1 VVTSSPFD
9 LFIMIVIVAN
19 VLLMA
24 CDYWKIEDDTFYHS
38 YTAGMQIFSYIYY
51 AEATLKITGLGGF
64 YFRDSWCRFDF
75 FLVCTTL
82 LDQFGSELLEQ
93 VLPLPPM
100 LLRVLRVFRI
110 LRILRL
116 LKDKRAKGVRDLLM
130 TLVLSAPSLANI
142 GSLLLLLMGMYAVL
156 GVQLFTFVIYGELLT
171 EDRNFESFGNA
182 LLLLFQV
189 LTGDD
194 WAALMDDCA
203 VTPKNSRCTLEAGNC
218 GSWAAIPYFVS
229 FQLLGS
235 FVLLNLVVAIILE
248 NFTTLG
254 NVNPD
259 LISSADIANFTE
271 AWAEFDPDADGD
283 ILTKDLPKLLL
294 KVPPPMGFQGQLS
307 KEQLQKMGFPGEKMS
322 PEGLEKFCKS
332 HHIKEYSTGRF
343 GGGEIHFQDVIDA
356 LVKKNFGSGLEEGL
370 PALLAVPDV
379 PPEVAEMAEGFKQ
392 NVGSAG
398 CAAATTAVAMASR
411 VTVTHDEQ
419 MAAAH
424 ERLGNTFPNEKM
436 SPKKNSKLSRFL
448 AKKNA
453 SSELV

>member
-1 VVTSSPFD
+1 
-9 LFIMIVIVAN
+9 M
-19 VLLMA
+19 
-24 CDYWKIEDDTFYHS
+24 
-38 YTAGMQIFSYIYY
+38 
-51 AEATLKITGLGGF
+51 
-64 YFRDSWCRFDF
+64 
-75 FLVCTTL
+75 
-82 LDQFGSELLEQ
+82 
-93 VLPLPPM
+93 
-100 LLRVLRVFRI
+100 
-110 LRILRL
+110 
-116 LKDKRAKGVRDLLM
+116 
-130 TLVLSAPSLANI
+130 
-142 GSLLLLLMGMYAVL
+142 
-156 GVQLFTFVIYGELLT
+156 
-171 EDRNFESFGNA
+171 
-182 LLLLFQV
+182 
-189 LTGDD
+189 
-194 WAALMDDCA
+194 
-203 VTPKNSRCTLEAGNC
+203 
-218 GSWAAIPYFVS
+218 
-229 FQLLGS
+229 
-235 FVLLNLVVAIILE
+235 
-248 NFTTLG
+248 
-254 NVNPD
+254 
-259 LISSADIANFTE
+259 
-271 AWAEFDPDADGD
+271 
-283 ILTKDLPKLLL
+283 TKDLPKLLL

-332 HHIKEYSTGRF
+332 LHIKEYSTGRF